1 MSKCE
6 NQTNQQTPQLRGVCA
21 AAASWKENPGSCW
34 PSQQTLWW
42 NLGCGSADIFWCN
55 HGIKKV
61 VMCVVR
67 CCEFDVMLLPR
78 IHSQEGVACC
88 SVCKL
93 SSQAGPVRCK
103 FKIANSPWR
112 TLPNCSW
119 LSEHVAF
126 ANVSGSM
133 GLAVQAFPVN
143 TLQPVATCCNVLQ
156 MQGASEVLVPL
167 SKAWLPPCPDS
178 FWSLPSTSSG
188 QGRKHLKSAILLRV
202 STFLFLFFAFIANAC
217 SVWMWGTGKKSCR
230 TKQMRMKWSPP
241 TSLPHCMKVVRRL
254 EVPRNVHRPFW
265 CENVLFPWPKH
276 NHRPSTWLPQ
286 REHGPRIEIAVGQTQ
301 PSKYHFE
308 QDQPARQD
316 SHFA

>member
-1 MSKCE
+1 MTVLRIQWCSTVQLTDDPDWCRDICSEHYATMSKCE

-67 CCEFDVMLLPR
+67 CCEFVMLLPR

-133 GLAVQAFPVN
+133 GLTVQAFPVN
-143 TLQPVATCCNVLQ
+143 TLQHVGSTGGV
-156 MQGASEVLVPL
+156 
-167 SKAWLPPCPDS
+167 CPE
-178 FWSLPSTSSG
+178 F
-188 QGRKHLKSAILLRV
+188 
-202 STFLFLFFAFIANAC
+202 
-217 SVWMWGTGKKSCR
+217 
-230 TKQMRMKWSPP
+230 
-241 TSLPHCMKVVRRL
+241 
-254 EVPRNVHRPFW
+254 
-265 CENVLFPWPKH
+265 
-276 NHRPSTWLPQ
+276 
-286 REHGPRIEIAVGQTQ
+286 
-301 PSKYHFE
+301 
-308 QDQPARQD
+308 
-316 SHFA
+316 